1 MNKSPKEIMSEIVKI
16 LDDKKADD
24 ITVIGVTNV
33 TIIADYFVICSA
45 TSTTKLKALS
55 QEVEHKLKEQGIEP
69 LRSEGFREGNWI
81 VIDYGSVIVHI
92 FYKEMRDFYDLERLW
107 ADGEKVDISSLLS

>member
-1 MNKSPKEIMSEIVKI
+1 MNKTPKELVKEIVKI

-45 TSTTKLKALS
+45 SSTTKS
-55 QEVEHKLKEQGIEP
+55 P
-69 LRSEGFREGNWI
+69 
-81 VIDYGSVIVHI
+81 
-92 FYKEMRDFYDLERLW
+92 
-107 ADGEKVDISSLLS
+107 